1 MAQINVPRNIDDEF
15 YRYKMPVLRAKV
27 EGRGN
32 GIKTVVENNAEISK
46 ALDRN
51 PEYVCKFFGFEL
63 GALTSNQTD
72 KYVVNGKH
80 DAEDL
85 AKVLDQFIEKFVLC
99 GGCRNPETN
108 VEIKGDKIFL
118 KCRACGKSTQCDP
131 TNRLVSFMT
140 KRDEKTKPS
149 RKGQQQQQQ
158 QQQKVD
164 PKAGVRKPK
173 EDDEDEE
180 DWSLS
185 TTREAVEE
193 RRRTTL
199 GLTDTLAESEKTE
212 TTSFNLTVAPGQKPE
227 EVLKKFFETNPTHED
242 AFTKITALSTSQAWS
257 EGTLLR
263 SYLFPSLFAADIK
276 KDFYRK
282 AAYLNL
288 FVKGN
293 KKQQKVVLF
302 CVEKLCQLMPA
313 VIPALPSFLNGLYD
327 GEVLDEDI
335 LIQWYKHSKSEPDAS
350 SKTKFNPKVS
360 KAIRDSAKVF
370 IEWLQNAD
378 MESDDDDF

>member
-1 MAQINVPRNIDDEF
+1 MAQVNVPREVNDEF

-32 GIKTVVENNAEISK
+32 GIKTVVENCAEISK
-46 ALDRN
+46 SLDRN

-63 GALTSNQTD
+63 GALTSNQND

-140 KRDEKTKPS
+140 KRDEKTKPAPSS
-149 RKGQQQQQQ
+149 RKDQPK
-158 QQQKVD
+158 KVE
-164 PKAGVRKPK
+164 PAKAGVKKPK
-173 EDDEDEE
+173 EDEE
-180 DWSLS
+180 DWCLS

-199 GLTDTLAESEKTE
+199 GLTDNLAENEQKE

-227 EVLKKFFETNPTHED
+227 EILMKFFETNPTHEE
-242 AFTKITALSTSQAWS
+242 AFNKITALATSQAWS

-263 SYLFPSLFAADIK
+263 SYLFPSLFATDIK

-282 AAYLNL
+282 AGYLNL

-302 CVEKLCQLMPA
+302 CVEKLCQLIPT
-313 VIPALPSFLNGLYD
+313 VIPSLPSFLNGLYEE
-327 GEVLDEDI
+327 EVLDEEI
-335 LIQWYKHSKSEPDAS
+335 LIQWYKHPMTDAT

-370 IEWLQNAD
+370 IDWLQNAE
-378 MESDDDDF
+378 MESEEDDF